1 MPVVEMPNGD
11 LVEFPDDMP
20 DEEIGSFI
28 QSRFPDAFAPQE
40 TTALGQVGET
50 LKAIPR
56 GFGRTLLTA
65 AEGAGELA
73 DAATNFVGLENLID
87 SGDDNALVS
96 AARQGQKAL
105 NESWLGVDDAYQD
118 EWFTKFGEGLG
129 SMATFFT
136 PTAAL
141 RLAGLTGRATK
152 TTAALASATGSGE
165 QAQRIE
171 QARAEGLDVTGG
183 QEDTAILTG
192 AIIGLSE
199 LAPVER
205 ILRGIDP
212 GKATDDVKTVIMKR
226 LSSAFAS
233 GGMEALQETSAS
245 LLQDLAEREIYNP
258 DVDFGQ
264 EALDSFTIGGAV
276 GFTADLV
283 VNAMAGRRGRDFSET
298 QKTDELQFRKEEEER
313 GNLRRK
319 ELEPAPTAEDIDV
332 PRIRSEMRESGDAN
346 LVALESQL
354 SDDQIREIGGVTTP
368 VVEEELDPATIP
380 PKSDNMANYAKDIA
394 VQMGRN
400 FPTQTSFNIEQISI
414 PVDETTSEPAFQV
427 VDSEGQ
433 SYGSPLKEYE
443 QAAVL
448 AGTLNREIVDQS
460 VRNVVNNSLDNTTEE
475 YDTNVPIARVVSKDG
490 RSVKQIPKPI
500 TGGTA
505 ELSQRE
511 SLEVIGNRIKNPR
524 ANEITA
530 DALNVAADTTMDQGF
545 EENLTAEQAMQ
556 RNMGRVFTE
565 EDMVN
570 SLTASQRV
578 NRKRLARGLPE
589 TNKFTVTEAKEV
601 LGKDFGKLGDIGAG
615 GIVETQKYSVGKDKK
630 GNPIVV
636 SSLGEV
642 ITSKSVQKIRK
653 KDGKLY
659 TQKRKLKTEN
669 DARILADRLNSRYDQ
684 AVDEVVFEDIKA
696 GNAEIKALLERKNIP
711 NELDSPAIKTMAKA
725 FVGKENVNDMDT
737 GEKKFFYQK
746 IRKLPVVPSPLAEG
760 LPDFDQASTLTQGV
774 EVDAEPL
781 ALPAPDRELPSPEL
795 VADMQERLNAELKR
809 KNLSDQGVTG
819 RIFQEFRDYG
829 LNKEDQPVFTSE
841 VLEETEGG
849 YLKDFNEIAVG
860 VRQALQFHE
869 ENTGTKVDMSDG
881 DAVFAVIKDVLN
893 HETVHAL
900 RRLDLFTAE
909 EYRVLEKAAENTK
922 RQGEDIT
929 YLQDAEVRYS
939 DLPKTQRMEEAVAE
953 LVRQNTDLGGR
964 PRTIINKIKDILEA
978 IARFISGSPPTVQRI
993 VAGIESGDIGARTV
1007 GDVRTLRATRE
1018 SLDLYEY
1025 QNIDDVAPA
1034 GSQTAPKIGDTLEE
1048 LERQLQPIEEVT
1060 VAEIDE
1066 QPIARSTKS
1075 NRKFIQAFVDKGN
1088 LILGE
1093 ASYFPDGR
1101 LEHKNH
1107 FKHQKAARG
1116 ISDEQVQKAMYY
1128 GNMFKAYP
1136 DGKNRPPG
1144 LIFRGED
1151 TTVVGEIRGS
1161 QLVLKTVYE
1170 TNNPPPKDNAEKE
1183 NFWKSD
1189 ANIAYS
1195 RAKKIPKKTQKA
1207 YKLFRIN
1214 PKQPGK
1220 LFPLYVD
1227 SNTPVPVGEWVE
1239 AIDGGYSFVAEN
1251 GKRYVP
1257 AKTGDGYKIDRKT
1270 ARELYKKGFATKPTN
1285 TTAKAVAYRPGWHS
1299 GDLPSSQHIGGI
1311 SEKSSKKKKDFRQN
1325 DQVWAEIEVADDVDY
1340 QEEANSRA
1348 GVIKSGPKKGMLKVK
1363 EAHLANKGDMPKGG
1377 HYRYKTN
1384 PDMEGEWMISGEI
1397 KVNRVLSDAEVAKIN
1412 KDAGR
1417 TPDLPRIAVGPGRNK
1432 AGPRLDGGSIAYS
1445 RRGITIPEASST
1457 APILPVGEVEAEL
1470 QSLLD
1475 RTNGNPTS
1483 EELSE
1488 IPGAPKK
1495 RMIKN
1500 KKGERVPDLVRDGEV
1515 KPTPLSRLRQMA
1527 RKGLREAVGDLNWY
1541 DQFGQGLVDIVGEAN
1556 IDEAS
1561 VIFGIT
1567 STQNP
1572 AENNLADTLHIMS
1585 VAREF
1590 DPVTNTSK
1598 FIEAVKVKP
1607 DGKKLFIGGDQIN
1620 RIVRMYNE
1628 GMAEGGLKTTTY
1640 MQLIQDR
1647 ARNVFNPFSVQD
1659 VHMSR
1664 VFGFRR
1670 KGYNDKG
1677 ELVDASVIPG
1687 DLQYRYAQ
1695 YLTSYLAKEFGVTPN
1710 QMQAALWFVGKK
1722 NLSDKVT
1729 KPGEGTWKSAARY
1742 SAPEIKRIEK
1752 QVEDGS
1758 FDKNT
1763 PLTPALEKGIRPK
1776 NASKVKSNPFTNHL
1790 QIADLR
1796 ELAAQRAP
1804 RVVASA
1810 NPGNGRGYGFPDSVS
1825 FEDLISFNEG
1835 AIDVITDE
1843 KGQIPFIRQLGID
1856 HVVESSLG
1864 SYEGVEPGIQV
1875 RLLDSNLKQANFIA
1889 QVLGDGLLQD
1899 AVLTSEPNINSDDR
1913 VGIAI
1918 TKADGSKFTQEEI
1931 MAMAAKANPENDPYG
1946 LNFTAYNDNQTI
1958 AFLDGRTFDRESL
1971 PEYTDEMAVEFKNKV
1986 VNAFDSDVNYV
1997 YTPYRET
2004 GEYYESKRYLSSP
2017 RERGLERGVTGS
2029 SDILSIANDT
2039 LYKPFWDYYTAE
2051 AERIGFTPQNLTP
2064 PAPTRSS
2071 INLFPRDLPVI
2082 VPQVVQ
2088 PRSIPPAEVEAAVEK
2103 NLEALENT
2111 TGGAVPTFSVKAS
2124 PEAQAV
2130 ARKPELGVKP
2140 TKEQDIV
2147 YSRRSPRDP
2156 EVKAVVDKVIQPE
2169 SRKKSLFENIFSK
2182 SDDYQTQFSKFRQD
2196 YVNRYEPLEKMDKM
2210 MRDTL
2215 GTLADSSAH
2224 FAMIMSDRSSNLT
2237 AASIKHGIPVRRDGM
2252 FKTEDFMYGE
2262 NKVDGLLGVFK
2273 NLMPS
2278 ENVFNENLLEVWQ
2291 SYAIAKRAKEI
2302 NESGKLSPVPKGEED
2317 AFLAE
2322 MEAIADKYIN
2332 PRTNKSY
2339 IREVYD
2345 MYQAYNNQVINLM
2358 RDSGLITDQEARSWE
2373 RSSTYYPFYRD
2384 FEADPNAETNQETGD
2399 GKLVN
2404 VDSILNVGMEN
2415 SPSFLPQD
2423 KIGSQKLRRLE
2434 GSRLKIDVPPLEAVV
2449 KNLDAAI
2456 NMSMKNIAYQRAMRD
2471 AVYLGFASKIEPG
2484 RKMKALKKGEISN
2497 DIYIRENGK
2506 DVRYKVHDQLLFS
2519 ALQPISDG
2527 SLVTRITE
2535 ITSMPARFLRE
2546 SVTRSPGF
2554 MLVNML
2560 RDTLSAFV
2568 TSGASF
2574 TPIID
2579 TAKNFRTDL
2588 TEFEKLGV
2596 VTGYDNISDPKD
2608 LAAYLSKEM
2617 RKKNIDTGASK
2628 TTKAWENSL
2637 GKAWDLLGAGTTKS
2651 DFATRKAVYDDV
2663 LARTG
2668 SQAEAAYQAIE
2679 VLNFGRRGGNAAY
2692 RMFAAATPFLNARIQ
2707 GLDVLWRTG
2716 LGTYSS
2722 RSDLGKAQIQRN
2734 ALLRA
2739 SYLTGLTA
2747 AYWML
2752 MSDDDQY
2759 KEASDYVRD
2768 NNWLIPNP
2776 FGNEP
2781 MKIPIPFEIGLLFK
2795 TFPERL
2801 LDASFKES
2809 TARDFAQTVG
2819 RGAITTLEMNPFGI
2833 QIAAPLVEVGFN
2845 KNFYT
2850 GRQIVPYYIDQ
2861 GVVAGLQDRVTTTEF
2876 AEWLGQSTG
2885 MSPLKIDHVING
2897 YAGSLGMVAIDM
2909 VDNILR
2915 SPAITG
2921 DFAASMPTYNLSENP
2936 AFRRFFARAEGTGLA
2951 EDFYEMNRY
2960 VGQIVQTLNKLEK
2973 EERIEEYQKF
2983 LVGREHL
2990 LDFREDFNAI
3000 SNELS
3005 ELRREK
3011 QDIIRADI
3019 HPDSKRDQV
3028 NEIDRIINERL
3039 QVVPLYKE
3047 LVRLPVFR
3055 ESTFKEGGP

>member
-1 MPVVEMPNGD
+1 MPELEDVYKSLRAAHDAGDVVAAQKLAD
-11 LVEFPDDMP
+11 YARQLQS
-20 DEEIGSFI
+20 EE
-28 QSRFPDAFAPQE
+28 QPQE

-118 EWFTKFGEGLG
+118 EWLTKFGEGLG

-298 QKTDELQFRKEEEER
+298 QKTDELQFRREEEER

-400 FPTQTSFNIEQISI
+400 FPTETSFNIEQISI

-427 VDSEGQ
+427 VDSEGKA
-433 SYGSPLKEYE
+433 YGSPRAEYE

-448 AGTLNREIVDQS
+448 AGTLNREIVDQTA
-460 VRNVVNNSLDNTTEE
+460 RNSTEE
-475 YDTNVPIARVVSKDG
+475 IIEATPEQYDEATT
-490 RSVKQIPKPI
+490 Q
-500 TGGTA
+500 
-505 ELSQRE
+505 

-565 EDMVN
+565 QDMVN

-615 GIVETQKYSVGKDKK
+615 GIIETQKYSVGKDKK

-696 GNAEIKALLERKNIP
+696 GNAEIKALLKRKNIP

-869 ENTGTKVDMSDG
+869 ESTGTKVDMNDG

-929 YLQDAEVRYS
+929 YLAEAQARYA
-939 DLPKTQRMEEAVAE
+939 DLKLTRTQIMEEAVAE
-953 LVRQNTDLGGR
+953 LVRQNTNLGGR

-993 VAGIESGDIGARTV
+993 VAGIESGDIGARAT
-1007 GDVRTLRATRE
+1007 GEVRSLRATRDR
-1018 SLDLYEY
+1018 LDLYEY
-1025 QNIDDVAPA
+1025 ENIDDVAPA

-1048 LERQLQPIEEVT
+1048 LERQLQPIKEVT
-1060 VAEIDE
+1060 VVEIDE
-1066 QPIARSTKS
+1066 QPISRSTKS
-1075 NRKFIQAFVDKGN
+1075 NRKFIQAFVDRGN

-1397 KVNRVLSDAEVAKIN
+1397 KINRVLSDAEVAKIN

-1417 TPDLPRIAVGPGRNK
+1417 TPDLPRIAAGPGRNK
-1432 AGPRLDGGSIAYS
+1432 AGPRLDGGSTAYS

-1457 APILPVGEVEAEL
+1457 APTLPVGEVEAEL

-1483 EELSE
+1483 RQLSN
-1488 IPGAPKK
+1488 ITGAPTPRTITNKAGKK
-1495 RMIKN
+1495 VID
-1500 KKGERVPDLVRDGEV
+1500 KKRDGEV
-1515 KPTPLSRLRQMA
+1515 KPTSLAELRAMA
-1527 RKGLREAVGDLNWY
+1527 RRGLQEGQNDLRWY
-1541 DQFGQGLVDIVGEAN
+1541 DQFGSGLKDIIGDAN
-1556 IDEAS
+1556 IEEAS

-1567 STQNP
+1567 SQQNS
-1572 AENNLADTLHIMS
+1572 AEQNLADTLHIMS
-1585 VAREF
+1585 VARRI
-1590 DPVTNTSK
+1590 DPVENTAA
-1598 FIEAVKVKP
+1598 FIKELKEGTRPNGQKVK
-1607 DGKKLFIGGDQIN
+1607 ITGDQIN
-1620 RIVRMYNE
+1620 RIVRMYTE
-1628 GMAEGGLKTTTY
+1628 GYANAGLKTSTY

-1647 ARNVFNPFSVQD
+1647 ARNRFNPFSVQD
-1659 VHMSR
+1659 VHMAR
-1664 VFGFRR
+1664 AFGFRR
-1670 KGYNDKG
+1670 KNYKDGN
-1677 ELVDASVIPG
+1677 LVDAAMIPG

-1695 YLTSYLAKEFGVTPN
+1695 YLTSYLAQEFGVTPN
-1710 QMQAALWFVGKK
+1710 QMQAALWFVAKDTLSPKKGKA
-1722 NLSDKVT
+1722 
-1729 KPGEGTWKSAARY
+1729 GAGTWVSSRRFAQ
-1742 SAPEIKRIEK
+1742 PEVKVIE
-1752 QVEDGS
+1752 QQIEDGV
-1758 FDKNT
+1758 FDT
-1763 PLTPALEKGIRPK
+1763 TSPLTPALEKGVRPR
-1776 NASKVKSNPFTNHL
+1776 NAPKVKQDPYTNYL
-1790 QIADLR
+1790 QIDELT

-1804 RVVASA
+1804 RVLASA
-1810 NPGNGRGYGFPDSVS
+1810 NPGNGRGYGFPESVS
-1825 FEDLISFNEG
+1825 LEEIVDFNKG
-1835 AIDVITDE
+1835 ALDVITDQD
-1843 KGQIPFIRQLGID
+1843 GQIPFIRQMGIP
-1856 HVVESSLG
+1856 HVVESSFG
-1864 SYEGVEPGIQV
+1864 TYEGIEPNIQI
-1875 RLLDSNLKQANFIA
+1875 RLLDGTLEQADFIGN
-1889 QVLGDGLLQD
+1889 VLGDALLQD
-1899 AVLTSEPNINSDDR
+1899 AVVTEKPIYDQGSQ
-1913 VGIAI
+1913 VGIAA
-1918 TKADGSKFTQEEI
+1918 TKADGSAFTEEEV
-1931 MAMAAKANPENDPYG
+1931 MAVANKANPEKDPYG
-1946 LNFTAYNDNQTI
+1946 LNFTLVDNGRAL
-1958 AFLDGRTFDRESL
+1958 AFTDGRTFDRKEFPDYT
-1971 PEYTDEMAVEFKNKV
+1971 PEMSEEFADKV
-1986 VNAFDSDVNYV
+1986 LNAFDNDVQYV
-1997 YTPYRET
+1997 YSQYTQQ
-2004 GEYYESKRYLSSP
+2004 GNYYESEGYSSAI
-2017 RERGLERGVTGS
+2017 RGEGDTESFPGS
-2029 SDILSIANDT
+2029 SDILSTVNDT

-2064 PAPTRSS
+2064 PSPPIAPESVR
-2071 INLFPRDLPVI
+2071 
-2082 VPQVVQ
+2082 PQVVQ

-2252 FKTEDFMYGE
+2252 FKTEDFIYDG

-2332 PRTNKSY
+2332 PETNKSY

-2358 RDSGLITDQEARSWE
+2358 RESGLITDQEARSWE

-2819 RGAITTLEMNPFGI
+2819 RGTIATLEMNPLGI

-2861 GVVAGLQDRVTTTEF
+2861 GVVAGLQDRVTTTKF

-2936 AFRRFFARAEGTGLA
+2936 AFRRFFARAEGTGLS

-2973 EERIEEYQKF
+2973 EGRIEEYQKF

-2990 LDFREDFNAI
+2990 LDFRKDFNAI

-3055 ESTFKEGGP
+3055 ESTFKEDGP

>member
-1 MPVVEMPNGD
+1 MPELEDVYKSLRAAHDAGDVVAAQKLAD
-11 LVEFPDDMP
+11 YARQLQS
-20 DEEIGSFI
+20 EE
-28 QSRFPDAFAPQE
+28 QSQE

-245 LLQDLAEREIYNP
+245 LLQDLTEREIYNP

-298 QKTDELQFRKEEEER
+298 QKTDELQFRREEEER

-400 FPTQTSFNIEQISI
+400 FPTETSFNIEQISI

-427 VDSEGQ
+427 VDSEGKA
-433 SYGSPLKEYE
+433 YGSPRAEYE

-448 AGTLNREIVDQS
+448 AGTLNREIVDQTA
-460 VRNVVNNSLDNTTEE
+460 RNSTEE
-475 YDTNVPIARVVSKDG
+475 IIEATPEQYDEATT
-490 RSVKQIPKPI
+490 Q
-500 TGGTA
+500 
-505 ELSQRE
+505 

-545 EENLTAEQAMQ
+545 EETLTAEQAMR

-615 GIVETQKYSVGKDKK
+615 GIIETQKYSVGKDKK

-869 ENTGTKVDMSDG
+869 ENTGTKVDMNDG

-929 YLQDAEVRYS
+929 YLEDAQDRYS
-939 DLPKTQRMEEAVAE
+939 DLSRTQIMEEAVAE
-953 LVRQNTDLGGR
+953 LVRQNTNLGGR

-993 VAGIESGDIGARTV
+993 VAGIESGDIGARAT
-1007 GDVRTLRATRE
+1007 GEVRSLRATRDR
-1018 SLDLYEY
+1018 LDLYEY
-1025 QNIDDVAPA
+1025 ENIDDVAPA

-1048 LERQLQPIEEVT
+1048 LERQLQPIKEVT

-1066 QPIARSTKS
+1066 QPISRSTKS
-1075 NRKFIQAFVDKGN
+1075 NRKFIQALVDKGN

-1101 LEHKNH
+1101 LQHKNH
-1107 FKHQKAARG
+1107 FAHRKAERG
-1116 ISDEQVQKAMYY
+1116 ISDEQIEKAMYF

-1144 LIFRGED
+1144 VIFRGED
-1151 TTVVGEIRGS
+1151 ITVVGEIRGS
-1161 QLVLKTVYE
+1161 ELVLKTVYK
-1170 TNNPPPKDNAEKE
+1170 TKNPPVRESTQQKASKDYWEGDSK
-1183 NFWKSD
+1183 
-1189 ANIAYS
+1189 IAYS
-1195 RAKKIPKKTQKA
+1195 RRRKPPEKTQTA
-1207 YKLFRIN
+1207 YKLFRTL
-1214 PKQPGK
+1214 PSEPGK
-1220 LFPLYVD
+1220 LFPLFVD
-1227 SNTPVPVGEWVE
+1227 ANQPVPMGEWVQAKSGPRDE
-1239 AIDGGYSFVAEN
+1239 KGKVKSKLGG
-1251 GKRYVP
+1251 
-1257 AKTGDGYKIDRKT
+1257 
-1270 ARELYKKGFATKPTN
+1270 L
-1285 TTAKAVAYRPGWHS
+1285 AYRPGWHS
-1299 GDLPSSQHIGGI
+1299 GDLPVAKHIGQRDP
-1311 SEKSSKKKKDFRQN
+1311 SSNSTKPAFRKP
-1325 DQVWAEIEVADDVDY
+1325 DQVWAEVEVAADVDW
-1340 QEEANSRA
+1340 QDR
-1348 GVIKSGPKKGMLKVK
+1348 
-1363 EAHLANKGDMPKGG
+1363 ANKAAVKNKDGSIRVQTAHITDRIPKGG
-1377 HYRYKTN
+1377 FYRYKTN
-1384 PDMEGEWMISGEI
+1384 PNMEGNWIISGDL
-1397 KVNRVLSDAEVAKIN
+1397 KVNRVLSNEEVDQIN
-1412 KDAGR
+1412 RQAGVS
-1417 TPDLPRIAVGPGRNK
+1417 DLPRVEERQ
-1432 AGPRLDGGSIAYS
+1432 DSSIAYS

-1475 RTNGNPTS
+1475 RTDGNPTS
-1483 EELSE
+1483 RQLSN
-1488 IPGAPKK
+1488 ITGAPTPRTITNKAGKK
-1495 RMIKN
+1495 VID
-1500 KKGERVPDLVRDGEV
+1500 KKRDGEV
-1515 KPTPLSRLRQMA
+1515 KPTSLAELRAMA
-1527 RKGLREAVGDLNWY
+1527 RRGLQEGQNDLRWY
-1541 DQFGQGLVDIVGEAN
+1541 DQFGSGLKDIIGDAN
-1556 IDEAS
+1556 IEEAS

-1567 STQNP
+1567 SQQNS
-1572 AENNLADTLHIMS
+1572 AEQNLADTLHIMS
-1585 VAREF
+1585 VARRI
-1590 DPVTNTSK
+1590 DPVENTAA
-1598 FIEAVKVKP
+1598 FIKELKEGTRPNGQKVK
-1607 DGKKLFIGGDQIN
+1607 ITGDQIN
-1620 RIVRMYNE
+1620 RIVRMYTE
-1628 GMAEGGLKTTTY
+1628 GYANAGLKTSTY

-1647 ARNVFNPFSVQD
+1647 ARNRFNPFSVQD
-1659 VHMSR
+1659 VHMAR
-1664 VFGFRR
+1664 AFGFRR
-1670 KGYNDKG
+1670 KNYKDGN
-1677 ELVDASVIPG
+1677 LVDAAMIPG

-1695 YLTSYLAKEFGVTPN
+1695 YLTSYLAQEFGVTPN
-1710 QMQAALWFVGKK
+1710 QMQAALWFVAKDTLSPKKGKA
-1722 NLSDKVT
+1722 
-1729 KPGEGTWKSAARY
+1729 GAGTWVSSRKFAQ
-1742 SAPEIKRIEK
+1742 PEVKVIE
-1752 QVEDGS
+1752 QQIEDGV
-1758 FDKNT
+1758 FDT
-1763 PLTPALEKGIRPK
+1763 TSPLTPALEKGVRPR
-1776 NASKVKSNPFTNHL
+1776 NAPKVKQDPYTNYL
-1790 QIADLR
+1790 QIDELT

-1804 RVVASA
+1804 RVLASA
-1810 NPGNGRGYGFPDSVS
+1810 NPGNGRGYGFPESVS
-1825 FEDLISFNEG
+1825 LEEIVDFNKG
-1835 AIDVITDE
+1835 ALDVITDQD
-1843 KGQIPFIRQLGID
+1843 GQIPFIRQMGIP
-1856 HVVESSLG
+1856 HVVESSFG
-1864 SYEGVEPGIQV
+1864 TYEGIEPNIQI
-1875 RLLDSNLKQANFIA
+1875 RLLDGTLEQADFIGN
-1889 QVLGDGLLQD
+1889 VLGDALLQD
-1899 AVLTSEPNINSDDR
+1899 AVVTEKPIYDQGSQ
-1913 VGIAI
+1913 VGIAA
-1918 TKADGSKFTQEEI
+1918 TKADGSAFTEEEV
-1931 MAMAAKANPENDPYG
+1931 MAVANKANPEKDPYG
-1946 LNFTAYNDNQTI
+1946 LNFTLVDNGRAL
-1958 AFLDGRTFDRESL
+1958 AFTDGRTFDRKEFPDYT
-1971 PEYTDEMAVEFKNKV
+1971 PEMSEEFADKV
-1986 VNAFDSDVNYV
+1986 LNAFDNDVQYV
-1997 YTPYRET
+1997 YSQYTQQ
-2004 GEYYESKRYLSSP
+2004 GNYYESEGYSSAI
-2017 RERGLERGVTGS
+2017 RGEGDTESFPGS
-2029 SDILSIANDT
+2029 SDILSTVNDT

-2064 PAPTRSS
+2064 PSPPIAPESVR
-2071 INLFPRDLPVI
+2071 
-2082 VPQVVQ
+2082 PQVVQ

-2252 FKTEDFMYGE
+2252 FKTEDFMYDG
-2262 NKVDGLLGVFK
+2262 NKVDGLLGVFEK
-2273 NLMPS
+2273 LMPS

-2819 RGAITTLEMNPFGI
+2819 RGTIATLEMNPFGI

-2936 AFRRFFARAEGTGLA
+2936 AFRRFFARAEGTGLS

-2973 EERIEEYQKF
+2973 EGRIEEYQKF

-2990 LDFREDFNAI
+2990 LDFRKDFNAI

>member
-1 MPVVEMPNGD
+1 MPTVRVPDGR
-11 LVEFPDDMP
+11 LVNFPDDMP
-20 DEEIGSFI
+20 NDEIKGIIKEK
-28 QSRFPDAFAPQE
+28 FPEAFE
-40 TTALGQVGET
+40 TTVMGQVGET

-73 DAATNFVGLENLID
+73 DAVTNKIGLEGLVD
-87 SGDDNALVS
+87 SGDDNALVA

-105 NESWLGVDDAYQD
+105 NESFLGVDDLYQD
-118 EWFTKFGEGLG
+118 QWMTKFGEGLG
-129 SMATFFT
+129 SMATFVT
-136 PTAAL
+136 PTAAF
-141 RLAGLTGRATK
+141 RLAGLAGRANK
-152 TTAALASATGSGE
+152 TTAALAAATGSGE
-165 QAQRIE
+165 QAQRIQ
-171 QARAEGLDVTGG
+171 QARDEGIEVDVD
-183 QEDTAILTG
+183 QEDNATLVG
-192 AIIGLSE
+192 SVIGLTE
-199 LAPVER
+199 LLPVQR
-205 ILRGIDP
+205 LLRHLDP
-212 GKATDDVKTVIMKR
+212 DLVPPEAKVTIMQK
-226 LSSAFAS
+226 LSSALAS
-233 GGMEALQETSAS
+233 GGVEALQETSAS
-245 LLQDLAEREIYNP
+245 LMQDYTEKGIYNP
-258 DVDFGQ
+258 EMDFGADAI
-264 EALDSFTIGGAV
+264 ESFTVGGAV

-283 VNAMAGRRGRDFSET
+283 LNAMAGRRNRANRET
-298 QKTDELQFRKEEEER
+298 QESDELQKRGEEEER
-313 GNLRRK
+313 AKVRRSQF
-319 ELEPAPTAEDIDV
+319 ERGAVAED
-332 PRIRSEMRESGDAN
+332 
-346 LVALESQL
+346 
-354 SDDQIREIGGVTTP
+354 
-368 VVEEELDPATIP
+368 VVEEEIDPATIV
-380 PKSDNMANYAKDIA
+380 PKSDNMANHAKDIA

-400 FPTQTSFNIEQISI
+400 FPTETSFNIEQISI

-433 SYGSPLKEYE
+433 SYGSPLREYE

-448 AGTLNREIVDQS
+448 AGTLNREIVDQTA
-460 VRNVVNNSLDNTTEE
+460 RNSTEEIVEGTPEQYDEATTE
-475 YDTNVPIARVVSKDG
+475 T
-490 RSVKQIPKPI
+490 
-500 TGGTA
+500 
-505 ELSQRE
+505 
-511 SLEVIGNRIKNPR
+511 LEVIGNRIKNPR
-524 ANEITA
+524 SNEITA
-530 DALNVAADTTMDQGF
+530 DALNVAADTTIDQGF
-545 EENLTAEQAMQ
+545 DEGLSAEQAMQ

-565 EDMVN
+565 QDMVN
-570 SLTASQRV
+570 SLTAAQRV
-578 NRKRLARGLPE
+578 NRKRLAQGMPE
-589 TNKFTVTEAKEV
+589 TNTFTVTEAREV
-601 LGKDFGKLGDIGAG
+601 LGKDFGRLGDIGAG
-615 GIVETQKYSVGKDKK
+615 GIIETQKYSVAKDKK
-630 GNPIVV
+630 GNPVVV

-642 ITSKSVQKIRK
+642 INSKSVQKLRQ
-653 KDGKLY
+653 KDGKPY
-659 TQKRKLKTEN
+659 TQKRKLKTES
-669 DARILADRLNSRYDQ
+669 DARILADRLNSRYDK

-696 GNAEIKALLERKNIP
+696 GNEEIKALLERKNIP

-809 KNLSDQGVTG
+809 KNLSDKGVTG

-841 VLEETEGG
+841 VMEETEGG

-869 ENTGTKVDMSDG
+869 ESTGTKVDMNDG

-900 RRLDLFTAE
+900 RRLDLFTEAE
-909 EYRVLEKAAENTK
+909 YKVLEKAAENTK

-929 YLQDAEVRYS
+929 YLAEAQARYA
-939 DLPKTQRMEEAVAE
+939 DLKLTRTQIMEEAVAE
-953 LVRQNTDLGGR
+953 LVRQNTNLGGR

-978 IARFISGSPPTVQRI
+978 IARFISGSPPTVQEI
-993 VAGIESGDIGARTV
+993 VAGIESGDIGARAA
-1007 GDVRTLRATRE
+1007 GEVRTLRATRDR
-1018 SLDLYEY
+1018 LNLYEY
-1025 QNIDDVAPA
+1025 ESIDDVAPA
-1034 GSQTAPKIGDTLEE
+1034 GSGRGTKIGNTSAE

-1075 NRKFIQAFVDKGN
+1075 NRKFIQAFVDRGN

-1116 ISDEQVQKAMYY
+1116 ISDEQIQKAMYY

-1397 KVNRVLSDAEVAKIN
+1397 KINRVLSDAEVAKIN

-1417 TPDLPRIAVGPGRNK
+1417 TPDLPRIAAGPGRNK
-1432 AGPRLDGGSIAYS
+1432 AGPRLDGDSIAYS

-1457 APILPVGEVEAEL
+1457 APTLPVGEVEAEL

-1475 RTNGNPTS
+1475 RTDGNPTS
-1483 EELSE
+1483 RQLSN
-1488 IPGAPKK
+1488 ITGAPTPRTITNKAGKK
-1495 RMIKN
+1495 VID
-1500 KKGERVPDLVRDGEV
+1500 KKRDGEV
-1515 KPTPLSRLRQMA
+1515 KPTSLAELRAMA
-1527 RKGLREAVGDLNWY
+1527 RRGLQEGQNDLRWY
-1541 DQFGQGLVDIVGEAN
+1541 DQFGSGLKDIIGDAN
-1556 IDEAS
+1556 IEEAS

-1567 STQNP
+1567 SQQNT
-1572 AENNLADTLHIMS
+1572 AEQNLADTLHIMS
-1585 VAREF
+1585 VARRI
-1590 DPVTNTSK
+1590 DPVENTAA
-1598 FIEAVKVKP
+1598 FIKELKEGTRPNGQKVK
-1607 DGKKLFIGGDQIN
+1607 ITGDQIN

-1628 GMAEGGLKTTTY
+1628 GYANAGLKTSTY

-1647 ARNVFNPFSVQD
+1647 ARNRFNPFSVQD
-1659 VHMSR
+1659 VHMAR
-1664 VFGFRR
+1664 AFGFRR
-1670 KGYNDKG
+1670 KNYKDGN
-1677 ELVDASVIPG
+1677 LVDAAIIPG

-1695 YLTSYLAKEFGVTPN
+1695 YLTSYLAQEFGVTPN
-1710 QMQAALWFVGKK
+1710 QMQAALWFVAKDTLSPKKGKAK
-1722 NLSDKVT
+1722 A
-1729 KPGEGTWKSAARY
+1729 GAGTWVSSRRFAQ
-1742 SAPEIKRIEK
+1742 PEVKVIE
-1752 QVEDGS
+1752 QQIEDGV
-1758 FDKNT
+1758 FDT
-1763 PLTPALEKGIRPK
+1763 TSPLTPALEKGVRPR
-1776 NASKVKSNPFTNHL
+1776 NAPKVKQDPYTNYL
-1790 QIADLR
+1790 QIDELT

-1804 RVVASA
+1804 RVLASA
-1810 NPGNGRGYGFPDSVS
+1810 NPGNGRGYGFPESVS
-1825 FEDLISFNEG
+1825 LEEIVDFNKG
-1835 AIDVITDE
+1835 ALDVITDQD
-1843 KGQIPFIRQLGID
+1843 GQIPFIRQMGIP
-1856 HVVESSLG
+1856 HVVESSFG
-1864 SYEGVEPGIQV
+1864 TYEGIEPNIQI
-1875 RLLDSNLKQANFIA
+1875 RLLDGTLEQADFIGN
-1889 QVLGDGLLQD
+1889 VLGDALLQD
-1899 AVLTSEPNINSDDR
+1899 AVVTEKPIYDQGSQ
-1913 VGIAI
+1913 VGIAA
-1918 TKADGSKFTQEEI
+1918 TKADGSAFTEEEV
-1931 MAMAAKANPENDPYG
+1931 MAVANKANPEKDPYG
-1946 LNFTAYNDNQTI
+1946 LNFTLVDNGRAL
-1958 AFLDGRTFDRESL
+1958 AFTDGRTFDRKEFPDYT
-1971 PEYTDEMAVEFKNKV
+1971 PEMSEEFADKV
-1986 VNAFDSDVNYV
+1986 LNAFDNDVQYV
-1997 YTPYRET
+1997 YSQYTQQ
-2004 GEYYESKRYLSSP
+2004 GNYYESEGYSSAI
-2017 RERGLERGVTGS
+2017 RGEGDTESFPGS
-2029 SDILSIANDT
+2029 SDILSTVNDT

-2064 PAPTRSS
+2064 PSPPIAPESVR
-2071 INLFPRDLPVI
+2071 
-2082 VPQVVQ
+2082 PQVVQ

-2130 ARKPELGVKP
+2130 ARNPELGAKP
-2140 TKEQDIV
+2140 TKDNNTV
-2147 YSRRSPRDP
+2147 YSRRRPTDP
-2156 EVKAVVDKVIQPE
+2156 EVRAAVDKVIQPAYE
-2169 SRKKSLFENIFSK
+2169 GKGILQNLLSFMSPSTTGEYKSV
-2182 SDDYQTQFSKFRQD
+2182 FSKFRQG
-2196 YVNRYEPLEKMDKM
+2196 YINRYEPLEKMSQM
-2210 MRDTL
+2210 MKDTL
-2215 GTLADSSAH
+2215 GALADTSAY
-2224 FAMIMSDRSSNLT
+2224 FGMVMADRSSSQT
-2237 AASIKHGIPVRRDGM
+2237 ASAIKHGV
-2252 FKTEDFMYGE
+2252 TEYDADAGIFRTKDFIYNGK
-2262 NKVDGLLGVFK
+2262 KVDGLLGVFEK
-2273 NLMPS
+2273 LMPS
-2278 ENVFNENLLEVWQ
+2278 ENVYGENLMEVFQ
-2291 SYAIAKRAKEI
+2291 GLAIARRAKEI
-2302 NESGKLSPVPKGEED
+2302 NDSGKLSPVPKGEED

-2322 MEAIADKYIN
+2322 MEAMADKYIN
-2332 PRTNKSY
+2332 PETGESY
-2339 IREVYD
+2339 VREAYD
-2345 MYQAYNNQVINLM
+2345 MYQAYNNEVIKLM
-2358 RDSGLITDQEARSWE
+2358 KDSGLITDQEARSWE
-2373 RSSTYYPFYRD
+2373 RSSVYYPFYKD
-2384 FEADPNAETNQETGD
+2384 FDADPNSETNQETSD

-2404 VDSILNVGMEN
+2404 VDSILNIGMEN
-2415 SPSFLPQD
+2415 SPSFLPQE

-2434 GSRLKIDVPPLEAVV
+2434 GSRLKIDVPPLEAMV

-2506 DVRYKVHDQLLFS
+2506 DVHYKVHDQLLFA
-2519 ALQPISDG
+2519 ALTPVADG
-2527 SLVTRITE
+2527 SLVTNITMV
-2535 ITSMPARFLRE
+2535 TSIPARFLRE

-2554 MLVNML
+2554 MGVNML

-2574 TPIID
+2574 TPIVD
-2579 TAKNFRTDL
+2579 TAKNFMTDL

-2596 VTGYDNISDPKD
+2596 VTGYDNINDPKD
-2608 LAAYLSKEM
+2608 LAAFLSKQM
-2617 RKKNIDTGASK
+2617 RKKGIDTGASK
-2628 TTKAWENSL
+2628 GRRAWENSF

-2668 SQAEAAYQAIE
+2668 NQAEAMHQAIE

-2692 RMFAAATPFLNARIQ
+2692 RMIAAATPFLNARIQ
-2707 GLDVLWRTG
+2707 GLDVLWRSG

-2739 SYLTGLTA
+2739 SYLTALTA

-2752 MSDDDQY
+2752 VSDDDQY
-2759 KEASDYVRD
+2759 KEASDYIRD

-2776 FGNEP
+2776 FGPNP
-2781 MKIPIPFEIGLLFK
+2781 IKIPIPFEIGLLFK
-2795 TFPERL
+2795 TFPEKL
-2801 LDASFKES
+2801 LDATFKDS
-2809 TARDFAQTVG
+2809 TARDFTQTVG
-2819 RGAITTLEMNPFGI
+2819 RGIGATLEANPLGMF
-2833 QIAAPLVEVGFN
+2833 QITAPIVEVAVN

-2850 GRQIVPYYIDQ
+2850 GRQVVPYYIDQ
-2861 GVVAGLQDRVTTTEF
+2861 GVVAGLQDNVTTTQF
-2876 AEWLGQSTG
+2876 AQWLGQSTG
-2885 MSPLKIDHVING
+2885 MSPLKIDHVLNG
-2897 YAGSLGMVAIDM
+2897 YAGSLGTAFLDATDWV
-2909 VDNILR
+2909 LR
-2915 SPAITG
+2915 TPTITG
-2921 DFAASMPTYNLSENP
+2921 DFSEAMPTMSLAEHPMS
-2936 AFRRFFARAEGTGLA
+2936 RRFFAREEGTGLA

-2960 VGQIVQTLNKLEK
+2960 VQQAVQTLGKLEK
-2973 EERIEEYQKF
+2973 EGRIEEYQKF
-2983 LVGREHL
+2983 MYGREHL
-2990 LDFREDFNAI
+2990 FELQKDFNKI
-3000 SNELS
+3000 KNELS
-3005 ELRREK
+3005 EFREYRQAILRS
-3011 QDIIRADI
+3011 DI
-3019 HPDSKRDQV
+3019 HPDIKQQQIRDLDAAQ
-3028 NEIDRIINERL
+3028 NEFLSI
-3039 QVVPLYKE
+3039 VPELKE
-3047 LVRLPVFR
+3047 LVRLPLFGQLPFIG

>member
-1 MPVVEMPNGD
+1 MPELEDVYKSLRAAHDAGDVVAAQKLAD
-11 LVEFPDDMP
+11 YARQLQS
-20 DEEIGSFI
+20 EE
-28 QSRFPDAFAPQE
+28 QPQE

-50 LKAIPR
+50 FKAIPR

-118 EWFTKFGEGLG
+118 EWLTKFGEGLG

-400 FPTQTSFNIEQISI
+400 FPTETSFNIEQISI

-427 VDSEGQ
+427 VDSEGKA
-433 SYGSPLKEYE
+433 YGSPRAEYE

-448 AGTLNREIVDQS
+448 AGTLNREIVDQTA
-460 VRNVVNNSLDNTTEE
+460 RNSTEE
-475 YDTNVPIARVVSKDG
+475 IIEATPEQYDEDTT
-490 RSVKQIPKPI
+490 Q
-500 TGGTA
+500 
-505 ELSQRE
+505 

-565 EDMVN
+565 QDMVN

-615 GIVETQKYSVGKDKK
+615 GIIETQKYSVGKDKK

-869 ENTGTKVDMSDG
+869 ESTGTKVDMNDG

-929 YLQDAEVRYS
+929 YLEDAQDRYS
-939 DLPKTQRMEEAVAE
+939 DLSRTQIMEEAVAE
-953 LVRQNTDLGGR
+953 LVRQNTNLGGR

-993 VAGIESGDIGARTV
+993 VAGIESGDIGARAT
-1007 GDVRTLRATRE
+1007 GEVRSLRATRDR
-1018 SLDLYEY
+1018 LDLYEY
-1025 QNIDDVAPA
+1025 ENIDDVAPA

-1048 LERQLQPIEEVT
+1048 LERQLQPIKEVT

-1075 NRKFIQAFVDKGN
+1075 NRKFIQALVDKGN

-1101 LEHKNH
+1101 LEHENH
-1107 FKHQKAARG
+1107 FAHRKAERG
-1116 ISDEQVQKAMYY
+1116 ISDEQIEKTVYY

-1144 LIFRGED
+1144 VIFRGED
-1151 TTVVGEIRGS
+1151 ITVVGEARGN

-1170 TNNPPPKDNAEKE
+1170 TNNPPVRESTQQKASKDYWEGDSK
-1183 NFWKSD
+1183 
-1189 ANIAYS
+1189 IAYS
-1195 RAKKIPKKTQKA
+1195 RRRKPPEKTQTA
-1207 YKLFRIN
+1207 YKLFRTL
-1214 PKQPGK
+1214 PSEPGK
-1220 LFPLYVD
+1220 LFPLFVD
-1227 SNTPVPVGEWVE
+1227 ANQPVPMGEWVQAKSGPRDE
-1239 AIDGGYSFVAEN
+1239 KGKVKSKLGG
-1251 GKRYVP
+1251 
-1257 AKTGDGYKIDRKT
+1257 
-1270 ARELYKKGFATKPTN
+1270 L
-1285 TTAKAVAYRPGWHS
+1285 AYRPGWHS
-1299 GDLPSSQHIGGI
+1299 GDLPVAKHIGQRDPA
-1311 SEKSSKKKKDFRQN
+1311 SNSTKPAFRKP
-1325 DQVWAEIEVADDVDY
+1325 DQVWAEVEVAADVDW
-1340 QEEANSRA
+1340 QDR
-1348 GVIKSGPKKGMLKVK
+1348 
-1363 EAHLANKGDMPKGG
+1363 ANKAAVKNKDGSIRVKTAHITDRIPKGG
-1377 HYRYKTN
+1377 FYRYKTN
-1384 PDMEGEWMISGEI
+1384 PNMEGNWIISGDL
-1397 KVNRVLSDAEVAKIN
+1397 KVNRVLSNEEVDQIN
-1412 KDAGR
+1412 RQAGVS
-1417 TPDLPRIAVGPGRNK
+1417 DLPRVEDRQ
-1432 AGPRLDGGSIAYS
+1432 DSSIAYS

-1457 APILPVGEVEAEL
+1457 APTLPVGEVEAEL

-1475 RTNGNPTS
+1475 RTDGNPTS
-1483 EELSE
+1483 RQLSN
-1488 IPGAPKK
+1488 ITGAPTPRTITNKAGKK
-1495 RMIKN
+1495 VID
-1500 KKGERVPDLVRDGEV
+1500 KKRDGEV
-1515 KPTPLSRLRQMA
+1515 KPTSLAELRAMA
-1527 RKGLREAVGDLNWY
+1527 RRGLQEGQNDLRWY
-1541 DQFGQGLVDIVGEAN
+1541 DQFGSGLKDIIGDAN
-1556 IDEAS
+1556 IEEAS

-1567 STQNP
+1567 SQQNS
-1572 AENNLADTLHIMS
+1572 AEQNLADTLHIMS
-1585 VAREF
+1585 VARRI
-1590 DPVTNTSK
+1590 DPVENTAA
-1598 FIEAVKVKP
+1598 FIKELKEGTRPNGQKVK
-1607 DGKKLFIGGDQIN
+1607 ITGDQIN
-1620 RIVRMYNE
+1620 RIVRMYTE
-1628 GMAEGGLKTTTY
+1628 GYANAGLKTSTY

-1647 ARNVFNPFSVQD
+1647 ARNRFNPFSVQD
-1659 VHMSR
+1659 VHMAR
-1664 VFGFRR
+1664 AFGFRR
-1670 KGYNDKG
+1670 KNYKDGN
-1677 ELVDASVIPG
+1677 LVDAAIIPG

-1695 YLTSYLAKEFGVTPN
+1695 YLTSYLAQEFGVTPN
-1710 QMQAALWFVGKK
+1710 QMQAALWFVAKDTLSPKKGKAK
-1722 NLSDKVT
+1722 A
-1729 KPGEGTWKSAARY
+1729 GAGTWVSSRRFAQ
-1742 SAPEIKRIEK
+1742 PEVKVIE
-1752 QVEDGS
+1752 QQIEDGV
-1758 FDKNT
+1758 FDT
-1763 PLTPALEKGIRPK
+1763 TSPLTPALEKGVRPR
-1776 NASKVKSNPFTNHL
+1776 NAPKVKQDPYTNYL
-1790 QIADLR
+1790 QIDELT

-1804 RVVASA
+1804 RVLASA
-1810 NPGNGRGYGFPDSVS
+1810 NPGNGRGYGFPESVS
-1825 FEDLISFNEG
+1825 LEEIVDFNKG
-1835 AIDVITDE
+1835 ALDVITDQD
-1843 KGQIPFIRQLGID
+1843 GQIPFIRQMGIP
-1856 HVVESSLG
+1856 HVVESSFG
-1864 SYEGVEPGIQV
+1864 TYEGIEPNIQI
-1875 RLLDSNLKQANFIA
+1875 RLLDGTLEQADFIGN
-1889 QVLGDGLLQD
+1889 VLGDALLQD
-1899 AVLTSEPNINSDDR
+1899 AVVTEKPIYDQGSQ
-1913 VGIAI
+1913 VGIAA
-1918 TKADGSKFTQEEI
+1918 TKADGSAFTEEEV
-1931 MAMAAKANPENDPYG
+1931 MAVANKANPEKDPYG
-1946 LNFTAYNDNQTI
+1946 LNFTLVDNGRAL
-1958 AFLDGRTFDRESL
+1958 AFTDGRTFDRKEFPDYT
-1971 PEYTDEMAVEFKNKV
+1971 PEMSEEFADKV
-1986 VNAFDSDVNYV
+1986 LNAFDNDVQYV
-1997 YTPYRET
+1997 YSQYTQQ
-2004 GEYYESKRYLSSP
+2004 GNYYESEGYSSAI
-2017 RERGLERGVTGS
+2017 RGEGDTESFPGS
-2029 SDILSIANDT
+2029 SDILSTVNDT

-2064 PAPTRSS
+2064 PSPPIAPESVR
-2071 INLFPRDLPVI
+2071 
-2082 VPQVVQ
+2082 PQAVQ

-2252 FKTEDFMYGE
+2252 FKTEDFIYDG

-2302 NESGKLSPVPKGEED
+2302 NDSGKLSPVPKGEED

-2332 PRTNKSY
+2332 PNTNKSY

-2819 RGAITTLEMNPFGI
+2819 RGAIATLEMNPFGI

-2960 VGQIVQTLNKLEK
+2960 VGQIVQTLNKLE
-2973 EERIEEYQKF
+2973 EEGRIEEYQKF

-2990 LDFREDFNAI
+2990 LDFRKDFNAI

-3005 ELRREK
+3005 ELRKEK

>member
-1 MPVVEMPNGD
+1 MPELEDVYKSLRAAHDAGDVVAAQKLAD
-11 LVEFPDDMP
+11 YARQLQS
-20 DEEIGSFI
+20 EE
-28 QSRFPDAFAPQE
+28 QSQE

-245 LLQDLAEREIYNP
+245 LLQDLTEREIYNP

-298 QKTDELQFRKEEEER
+298 QKTDELQFRREEEER

-400 FPTQTSFNIEQISI
+400 FPTETSFNIEQISI

-427 VDSEGQ
+427 VDSEGKA
-433 SYGSPLKEYE
+433 YGSPRAEYE

-448 AGTLNREIVDQS
+448 AGTLNREIVDQTA
-460 VRNVVNNSLDNTTEE
+460 RNSTEE
-475 YDTNVPIARVVSKDG
+475 IIEATPEQYDEATT
-490 RSVKQIPKPI
+490 Q
-500 TGGTA
+500 
-505 ELSQRE
+505 

-545 EENLTAEQAMQ
+545 EENLTAEQAMR

-615 GIVETQKYSVGKDKK
+615 GIIETQKYSVGKDKK

-869 ENTGTKVDMSDG
+869 ENTGTKVDMNDG

-929 YLQDAEVRYS
+929 YLEDAQDRYS
-939 DLPKTQRMEEAVAE
+939 DLSRTQIMEEAVAE
-953 LVRQNTDLGGR
+953 LVRQNTNLGGR

-993 VAGIESGDIGARTV
+993 VAGIESGDIGARAT
-1007 GDVRTLRATRE
+1007 GEVRSLRATRDR
-1018 SLDLYEY
+1018 LDLYEY
-1025 QNIDDVAPA
+1025 ENIDDVAPA

-1048 LERQLQPIEEVT
+1048 LERQLQPIKEVT

-1066 QPIARSTKS
+1066 QPISRSTKS
-1075 NRKFIQAFVDKGN
+1075 NRKFIQALVDKGN

-1101 LEHKNH
+1101 LQHKNH
-1107 FKHQKAARG
+1107 FAHRKAERG
-1116 ISDEQVQKAMYY
+1116 ISDEQIEKAMYF

-1144 LIFRGED
+1144 VIFRGED
-1151 TTVVGEIRGS
+1151 ITVVGEIRGS
-1161 QLVLKTVYE
+1161 ELVLKTVYK
-1170 TNNPPPKDNAEKE
+1170 TKNPPVRESTQQKASKDYWEGDSK
-1183 NFWKSD
+1183 
-1189 ANIAYS
+1189 IAYS
-1195 RAKKIPKKTQKA
+1195 RRRKPPEKTQTA
-1207 YKLFRIN
+1207 YKLFRTL
-1214 PKQPGK
+1214 PSEPGK
-1220 LFPLYVD
+1220 LFPLFVD
-1227 SNTPVPVGEWVE
+1227 ANQPVPMGEWVQAKSGPRDE
-1239 AIDGGYSFVAEN
+1239 KGKVKSKLGG
-1251 GKRYVP
+1251 
-1257 AKTGDGYKIDRKT
+1257 
-1270 ARELYKKGFATKPTN
+1270 L
-1285 TTAKAVAYRPGWHS
+1285 AYRPGWHS
-1299 GDLPSSQHIGGI
+1299 GDLPVAKHIGQRDP
-1311 SEKSSKKKKDFRQN
+1311 SSNSTKPAFRKP
-1325 DQVWAEIEVADDVDY
+1325 DQVWAEVEVAADVDW
-1340 QEEANSRA
+1340 QDR
-1348 GVIKSGPKKGMLKVK
+1348 
-1363 EAHLANKGDMPKGG
+1363 ANKAAVKNKDGSIRVQTAHITDRIPKGG
-1377 HYRYKTN
+1377 FYRYKTN
-1384 PDMEGEWMISGEI
+1384 PNMEGNWIISGDL
-1397 KVNRVLSDAEVAKIN
+1397 KVNRVLSNEEVDQIN
-1412 KDAGR
+1412 RQAGVS
-1417 TPDLPRIAVGPGRNK
+1417 DLPRVEERQ
-1432 AGPRLDGGSIAYS
+1432 DSSIAYS

-1475 RTNGNPTS
+1475 RTDGNPTS
-1483 EELSE
+1483 RQLSN
-1488 IPGAPKK
+1488 ITGAPTPRTITNKAGKK
-1495 RMIKN
+1495 VID
-1500 KKGERVPDLVRDGEV
+1500 KKRDGEV
-1515 KPTPLSRLRQMA
+1515 KPTSLAELRAMA
-1527 RKGLREAVGDLNWY
+1527 RRGLQEGQNDLRWY
-1541 DQFGQGLVDIVGEAN
+1541 DQFGSGLKDIIGDAN
-1556 IDEAS
+1556 IEEAS

-1567 STQNP
+1567 SQQNS
-1572 AENNLADTLHIMS
+1572 AEQNLADTLHIMS
-1585 VAREF
+1585 VARRI
-1590 DPVTNTSK
+1590 DPVENTAA
-1598 FIEAVKVKP
+1598 FIKELKEGTRPNGQKVK
-1607 DGKKLFIGGDQIN
+1607 ITGDQIN
-1620 RIVRMYNE
+1620 RIVRMYTE
-1628 GMAEGGLKTTTY
+1628 GYANAGLKTSTY

-1647 ARNVFNPFSVQD
+1647 ARNRFNPFSVQD
-1659 VHMSR
+1659 VHMAR
-1664 VFGFRR
+1664 AFGFRR
-1670 KGYNDKG
+1670 KNYKDGN
-1677 ELVDASVIPG
+1677 LVDAAMIPG

-1695 YLTSYLAKEFGVTPN
+1695 YLTSYLAQEFGVTPN
-1710 QMQAALWFVGKK
+1710 QMQAALWFVAKDTLSPKKGKA
-1722 NLSDKVT
+1722 
-1729 KPGEGTWKSAARY
+1729 GAGTWVSSRKFAQ
-1742 SAPEIKRIEK
+1742 PEVKVIE
-1752 QVEDGS
+1752 QQIEDGV
-1758 FDKNT
+1758 FDT
-1763 PLTPALEKGIRPK
+1763 TSPLTPALEKGVRPR
-1776 NASKVKSNPFTNHL
+1776 NAPKVKQDPYTNYL
-1790 QIADLR
+1790 QIDELT

-1804 RVVASA
+1804 RVLASA
-1810 NPGNGRGYGFPDSVS
+1810 NPGNGRGYGFPESVS
-1825 FEDLISFNEG
+1825 LEEIVDFNKG
-1835 AIDVITDE
+1835 ALDVITDQD
-1843 KGQIPFIRQLGID
+1843 GQIPFIRQMGIP
-1856 HVVESSLG
+1856 HVVESSFG
-1864 SYEGVEPGIQV
+1864 TYEGIEPNIQI
-1875 RLLDSNLKQANFIA
+1875 RLLDGTLEQADFIGN
-1889 QVLGDGLLQD
+1889 VLGDALLQD
-1899 AVLTSEPNINSDDR
+1899 AVVTEKPIYDQGSQ
-1913 VGIAI
+1913 VGIAA
-1918 TKADGSKFTQEEI
+1918 TKADGSAFTEEEV
-1931 MAMAAKANPENDPYG
+1931 MAVANKANPEKDPYG
-1946 LNFTAYNDNQTI
+1946 LNFTLVDNGRAL
-1958 AFLDGRTFDRESL
+1958 AFTDGRTFDRKEFPDYT
-1971 PEYTDEMAVEFKNKV
+1971 PEMSEEFADKV
-1986 VNAFDSDVNYV
+1986 LNAFDNDVQYV
-1997 YTPYRET
+1997 YSQYTQQ
-2004 GEYYESKRYLSSP
+2004 GNYYESEGYSSAI
-2017 RERGLERGVTGS
+2017 RGEGDTESFPGS
-2029 SDILSIANDT
+2029 SDILSTVNDT

-2064 PAPTRSS
+2064 PSPPIAPESVR
-2071 INLFPRDLPVI
+2071 
-2082 VPQVVQ
+2082 PQVVQ

-2252 FKTEDFMYGE
+2252 FKTEDFMYDG
-2262 NKVDGLLGVFK
+2262 NKVDGLLGVFEK
-2273 NLMPS
+2273 LMPS

-2819 RGAITTLEMNPFGI
+2819 RGTIATLEMNPFGI

-2936 AFRRFFARAEGTGLA
+2936 AFRRFFARAEGTGLS

-2973 EERIEEYQKF
+2973 EGRIEEYQKF

-2990 LDFREDFNAI
+2990 LDFRKDFNAI

>member
-20 DEEIGSFI
+20 NEEIGSFI
-28 QSRFPDAFAPQE
+28 QSKFPDAFAPKE

-118 EWFTKFGEGLG
+118 EWLTKFGEGLG

-283 VNAMAGRRGRDFSET
+283 VNAMAGRRGRDYSET

-319 ELEPAPTAEDIDV
+319 ELEPAPTAED
-332 PRIRSEMRESGDAN
+332 
-346 LVALESQL
+346 
-354 SDDQIREIGGVTTP
+354 TTP
-368 VVEEELDPATIP
+368 VVEEELDPATIV

-400 FPTQTSFNIEQISI
+400 FPTETSFNIEQISI

-511 SLEVIGNRIKNPR
+511 SLEVIGNRIKIPR

-781 ALPAPDRELPSPEL
+781 ALAAPDRELPSPEL

-869 ENTGTKVDMSDG
+869 ENTGTKVDMNDG

-929 YLQDAEVRYS
+929 YLEDAEVRYS
-939 DLPKTQRMEEAVAE
+939 DLSKTQRMEEAVAE

-993 VAGIESGDIGARTV
+993 VAGIESGDIGARAT
-1007 GDVRTLRATRE
+1007 GEVRSLRATRDR
-1018 SLDLYEY
+1018 LDLYEY
-1025 QNIDDVAPA
+1025 ENIDDVAPA

-1048 LERQLQPIEEVT
+1048 LERQLQPIKEVT

-1075 NRKFIQAFVDKGN
+1075 NRKFIQALVDKGN

-1101 LEHKNH
+1101 LQHKNH
-1107 FKHQKAARG
+1107 FSHRNAERG
-1116 ISDEQVQKAMYY
+1116 ITDELIEKAVYY

-1151 TTVVGEIRGS
+1151 TTVVGEVRGR
-1161 QLVLKTVYE
+1161 QLIFKTVYE
-1170 TNNPPPKDNAEKE
+1170 TNNPPVRESTQQKASKDYWEGDSK
-1183 NFWKSD
+1183 
-1189 ANIAYS
+1189 IAYS
-1195 RAKKIPKKTQKA
+1195 RRRKPPEKTQTA
-1207 YKLFRIN
+1207 YKLFRTL
-1214 PKQPGK
+1214 PSEPGK

-1227 SNTPVPVGEWVE
+1227 ANQPVPMGEWVQAKSGPRDE
-1239 AIDGGYSFVAEN
+1239 KGKVKSKLGG
-1251 GKRYVP
+1251 
-1257 AKTGDGYKIDRKT
+1257 
-1270 ARELYKKGFATKPTN
+1270 L
-1285 TTAKAVAYRPGWHS
+1285 AYRPGWHS
-1299 GDLPSSQHIGGI
+1299 GDLPVAKHIGQRDPA
-1311 SEKSSKKKKDFRQN
+1311 SNSTKPAFRKP
-1325 DQVWAEIEVADDVDY
+1325 DQVWAEVEVAADVNWQD
-1340 QEEANSRA
+1340 R
-1348 GVIKSGPKKGMLKVK
+1348 
-1363 EAHLANKGDMPKGG
+1363 ANKAAVKNKDGSLRVKTAHITDRIPKGG
-1377 HYRYKTN
+1377 FYRYKTN
-1384 PDMEGEWMISGEI
+1384 PNMEGNWIISGDL
-1397 KVNRVLSDAEVAKIN
+1397 KVNRVLSNEEVDQIN
-1412 KDAGR
+1412 RQAGVS
-1417 TPDLPRIAVGPGRNK
+1417 DLPRVEERQ
-1432 AGPRLDGGSIAYS
+1432 DSSIAYS

-1457 APILPVGEVEAEL
+1457 APTLPVGEVEAEL

-1475 RTNGNPTS
+1475 RTDGNPTS
-1483 EELSE
+1483 RQLSN
-1488 IPGAPKK
+1488 ITGAPTPRTITNKAGKK
-1495 RMIKN
+1495 VID
-1500 KKGERVPDLVRDGEV
+1500 KKRDGEV
-1515 KPTPLSRLRQMA
+1515 KPTSLAELRAMA
-1527 RKGLREAVGDLNWY
+1527 RRGLQEGQNDLRWY
-1541 DQFGQGLVDIVGEAN
+1541 DQFGSGLKDIIGDAN
-1556 IDEAS
+1556 IE
-1561 VIFGIT
+1561 
-1567 STQNP
+1567 
-1572 AENNLADTLHIMS
+1572 
-1585 VAREF
+1585 
-1590 DPVTNTSK
+1590 
-1598 FIEAVKVKP
+1598 
-1607 DGKKLFIGGDQIN
+1607 
-1620 RIVRMYNE
+1620 
-1628 GMAEGGLKTTTY
+1628 
-1640 MQLIQDR
+1640 
-1647 ARNVFNPFSVQD
+1647 
-1659 VHMSR
+1659 
-1664 VFGFRR
+1664 
-1670 KGYNDKG
+1670 
-1677 ELVDASVIPG
+1677 
-1687 DLQYRYAQ
+1687 
-1695 YLTSYLAKEFGVTPN
+1695 
-1710 QMQAALWFVGKK
+1710 
-1722 NLSDKVT
+1722 
-1729 KPGEGTWKSAARY
+1729 
-1742 SAPEIKRIEK
+1742 
-1752 QVEDGS
+1752 
-1758 FDKNT
+1758 
-1763 PLTPALEKGIRPK
+1763 
-1776 NASKVKSNPFTNHL
+1776 
-1790 QIADLR
+1790 
-1796 ELAAQRAP
+1796 
-1804 RVVASA
+1804 
-1810 NPGNGRGYGFPDSVS
+1810 
-1825 FEDLISFNEG
+1825 
-1835 AIDVITDE
+1835 
-1843 KGQIPFIRQLGID
+1843 
-1856 HVVESSLG
+1856 
-1864 SYEGVEPGIQV
+1864 
-1875 RLLDSNLKQANFIA
+1875 
-1889 QVLGDGLLQD
+1889 
-1899 AVLTSEPNINSDDR
+1899 
-1913 VGIAI
+1913 
-1918 TKADGSKFTQEEI
+1918 
-1931 MAMAAKANPENDPYG
+1931 
-1946 LNFTAYNDNQTI
+1946 
-1958 AFLDGRTFDRESL
+1958 
-1971 PEYTDEMAVEFKNKV
+1971 
-1986 VNAFDSDVNYV
+1986 
-1997 YTPYRET
+1997 
-2004 GEYYESKRYLSSP
+2004 
-2017 RERGLERGVTGS
+2017 
-2029 SDILSIANDT
+2029 
-2039 LYKPFWDYYTAE
+2039 
-2051 AERIGFTPQNLTP
+2051 
-2064 PAPTRSS
+2064 
-2071 INLFPRDLPVI
+2071 
-2082 VPQVVQ
+2082 
-2088 PRSIPPAEVEAAVEK
+2088 
-2103 NLEALENT
+2103 
-2111 TGGAVPTFSVKAS
+2111 
-2124 PEAQAV
+2124 
-2130 ARKPELGVKP
+2130 
-2140 TKEQDIV
+2140 
-2147 YSRRSPRDP
+2147 
-2156 EVKAVVDKVIQPE
+2156 
-2169 SRKKSLFENIFSK
+2169 
-2182 SDDYQTQFSKFRQD
+2182 
-2196 YVNRYEPLEKMDKM
+2196 
-2210 MRDTL
+2210 
-2215 GTLADSSAH
+2215 
-2224 FAMIMSDRSSNLT
+2224 
-2237 AASIKHGIPVRRDGM
+2237 
-2252 FKTEDFMYGE
+2252 
-2262 NKVDGLLGVFK
+2262 
-2273 NLMPS
+2273 
-2278 ENVFNENLLEVWQ
+2278 
-2291 SYAIAKRAKEI
+2291 
-2302 NESGKLSPVPKGEED
+2302 
-2317 AFLAE
+2317 
-2322 MEAIADKYIN
+2322 
-2332 PRTNKSY
+2332 
-2339 IREVYD
+2339 
-2345 MYQAYNNQVINLM
+2345 
-2358 RDSGLITDQEARSWE
+2358 
-2373 RSSTYYPFYRD
+2373 
-2384 FEADPNAETNQETGD
+2384 
-2399 GKLVN
+2399 
-2404 VDSILNVGMEN
+2404 
-2415 SPSFLPQD
+2415 
-2423 KIGSQKLRRLE
+2423 
-2434 GSRLKIDVPPLEAVV
+2434 
-2449 KNLDAAI
+2449 
-2456 NMSMKNIAYQRAMRD
+2456 
-2471 AVYLGFASKIEPG
+2471 
-2484 RKMKALKKGEISN
+2484 
-2497 DIYIRENGK
+2497 
-2506 DVRYKVHDQLLFS
+2506 
-2519 ALQPISDG
+2519 
-2527 SLVTRITE
+2527 
-2535 ITSMPARFLRE
+2535 
-2546 SVTRSPGF
+2546 
-2554 MLVNML
+2554 
-2560 RDTLSAFV
+2560 
-2568 TSGASF
+2568 
-2574 TPIID
+2574 
-2579 TAKNFRTDL
+2579 
-2588 TEFEKLGV
+2588 
-2596 VTGYDNISDPKD
+2596 
-2608 LAAYLSKEM
+2608 
-2617 RKKNIDTGASK
+2617 
-2628 TTKAWENSL
+2628 
-2637 GKAWDLLGAGTTKS
+2637 
-2651 DFATRKAVYDDV
+2651 
-2663 LARTG
+2663 
-2668 SQAEAAYQAIE
+2668 
-2679 VLNFGRRGGNAAY
+2679 
-2692 RMFAAATPFLNARIQ
+2692 
-2707 GLDVLWRTG
+2707 
-2716 LGTYSS
+2716 
-2722 RSDLGKAQIQRN
+2722 
-2734 ALLRA
+2734 
-2739 SYLTGLTA
+2739 
-2747 AYWML
+2747 
-2752 MSDDDQY
+2752 
-2759 KEASDYVRD
+2759 
-2768 NNWLIPNP
+2768 
-2776 FGNEP
+2776 
-2781 MKIPIPFEIGLLFK
+2781 
-2795 TFPERL
+2795 
-2801 LDASFKES
+2801 
-2809 TARDFAQTVG
+2809 
-2819 RGAITTLEMNPFGI
+2819 
-2833 QIAAPLVEVGFN
+2833 
-2845 KNFYT
+2845 
-2850 GRQIVPYYIDQ
+2850 
-2861 GVVAGLQDRVTTTEF
+2861 
-2876 AEWLGQSTG
+2876 
-2885 MSPLKIDHVING
+2885 
-2897 YAGSLGMVAIDM
+2897 
-2909 VDNILR
+2909 
-2915 SPAITG
+2915 
-2921 DFAASMPTYNLSENP
+2921 
-2936 AFRRFFARAEGTGLA
+2936 
-2951 EDFYEMNRY
+2951 
-2960 VGQIVQTLNKLEK
+2960 
-2973 EERIEEYQKF
+2973 
-2983 LVGREHL
+2983 
-2990 LDFREDFNAI
+2990 
-3000 SNELS
+3000 
-3005 ELRREK
+3005 
-3011 QDIIRADI
+3011 
-3019 HPDSKRDQV
+3019 
-3028 NEIDRIINERL
+3028 
-3039 QVVPLYKE
+3039 
-3047 LVRLPVFR
+3047 
-3055 ESTFKEGGP
+3055 

>member
-1 MPVVEMPNGD
+1 
-11 LVEFPDDMP
+11 
-20 DEEIGSFI
+20 
-28 QSRFPDAFAPQE
+28 
-40 TTALGQVGET
+40 
-50 LKAIPR
+50 
-56 GFGRTLLTA
+56 
-65 AEGAGELA
+65 
-73 DAATNFVGLENLID
+73 
-87 SGDDNALVS
+87 
-96 AARQGQKAL
+96 
-105 NESWLGVDDAYQD
+105 
-118 EWFTKFGEGLG
+118 
-129 SMATFFT
+129 
-136 PTAAL
+136 
-141 RLAGLTGRATK
+141 
-152 TTAALASATGSGE
+152 
-165 QAQRIE
+165 
-171 QARAEGLDVTGG
+171 
-183 QEDTAILTG
+183 
-192 AIIGLSE
+192 
-199 LAPVER
+199 
-205 ILRGIDP
+205 
-212 GKATDDVKTVIMKR
+212 
-226 LSSAFAS
+226 
-233 GGMEALQETSAS
+233 
-245 LLQDLAEREIYNP
+245 
-258 DVDFGQ
+258 
-264 EALDSFTIGGAV
+264 
-276 GFTADLV
+276 
-283 VNAMAGRRGRDFSET
+283 
-298 QKTDELQFRKEEEER
+298 
-313 GNLRRK
+313 
-319 ELEPAPTAEDIDV
+319 
-332 PRIRSEMRESGDAN
+332 
-346 LVALESQL
+346 
-354 SDDQIREIGGVTTP
+354 
-368 VVEEELDPATIP
+368 
-380 PKSDNMANYAKDIA
+380 
-394 VQMGRN
+394 
-400 FPTQTSFNIEQISI
+400 
-414 PVDETTSEPAFQV
+414 
-427 VDSEGQ
+427 
-433 SYGSPLKEYE
+433 
-443 QAAVL
+443 
-448 AGTLNREIVDQS
+448 
-460 VRNVVNNSLDNTTEE
+460 
-475 YDTNVPIARVVSKDG
+475 
-490 RSVKQIPKPI
+490 
-500 TGGTA
+500 
-505 ELSQRE
+505 
-511 SLEVIGNRIKNPR
+511 
-524 ANEITA
+524 
-530 DALNVAADTTMDQGF
+530 
-545 EENLTAEQAMQ
+545 
-556 RNMGRVFTE
+556 
-565 EDMVN
+565 
-570 SLTASQRV
+570 
-578 NRKRLARGLPE
+578 
-589 TNKFTVTEAKEV
+589 
-601 LGKDFGKLGDIGAG
+601 
-615 GIVETQKYSVGKDKK
+615 
-630 GNPIVV
+630 
-636 SSLGEV
+636 
-642 ITSKSVQKIRK
+642 
-653 KDGKLY
+653 
-659 TQKRKLKTEN
+659 
-669 DARILADRLNSRYDQ
+669 
-684 AVDEVVFEDIKA
+684 
-696 GNAEIKALLERKNIP
+696 
-711 NELDSPAIKTMAKA
+711 
-725 FVGKENVNDMDT
+725 
-737 GEKKFFYQK
+737 
-746 IRKLPVVPSPLAEG
+746 
-760 LPDFDQASTLTQGV
+760 
-774 EVDAEPL
+774 
-781 ALPAPDRELPSPEL
+781 
-795 VADMQERLNAELKR
+795 MQERLNAELKR

-869 ENTGTKVDMSDG
+869 ENTGTKVDMNDG

-929 YLQDAEVRYS
+929 YLEDAQDRYS
-939 DLPKTQRMEEAVAE
+939 DLSRTQIMEEAVAE
-953 LVRQNTDLGGR
+953 LVRQNTNLGGR

-993 VAGIESGDIGARTV
+993 VAGIESGDIGARAT
-1007 GDVRTLRATRE
+1007 GEVRSLRATRDR
-1018 SLDLYEY
+1018 LDLYEY
-1025 QNIDDVAPA
+1025 ENIDDVAPA

-1048 LERQLQPIEEVT
+1048 LERQLQPIKEVT

-1066 QPIARSTKS
+1066 QPISRSTKS
-1075 NRKFIQAFVDKGN
+1075 NRKFIQALVDKGN

-1101 LEHKNH
+1101 LQHKNH
-1107 FKHQKAARG
+1107 FAHRKAERG
-1116 ISDEQVQKAMYY
+1116 ISDEQIEKAMYF

-1144 LIFRGED
+1144 VIFRGED
-1151 TTVVGEIRGS
+1151 ITVVGEIRGS
-1161 QLVLKTVYE
+1161 ELVLKTVYK
-1170 TNNPPPKDNAEKE
+1170 TKNPPVRESTQQKASKDYWEGDSK
-1183 NFWKSD
+1183 
-1189 ANIAYS
+1189 IAYS
-1195 RAKKIPKKTQKA
+1195 RRRKPPEKTQTA
-1207 YKLFRIN
+1207 YKLFRTL
-1214 PKQPGK
+1214 PSEPGK
-1220 LFPLYVD
+1220 LFPLFVD
-1227 SNTPVPVGEWVE
+1227 ANQPVPMGEWVQAKSGPRDE
-1239 AIDGGYSFVAEN
+1239 KGKVKSKLGG
-1251 GKRYVP
+1251 
-1257 AKTGDGYKIDRKT
+1257 
-1270 ARELYKKGFATKPTN
+1270 L
-1285 TTAKAVAYRPGWHS
+1285 AYRPGWHS
-1299 GDLPSSQHIGGI
+1299 GDLPVAKHIGQRDP
-1311 SEKSSKKKKDFRQN
+1311 SSNSTKPAFRKP
-1325 DQVWAEIEVADDVDY
+1325 DQVWAEVEVAADVDW
-1340 QEEANSRA
+1340 QDR
-1348 GVIKSGPKKGMLKVK
+1348 
-1363 EAHLANKGDMPKGG
+1363 ANKAAVKNKDGSIRVQTAHITDRIPKGG
-1377 HYRYKTN
+1377 FYRYKTN
-1384 PDMEGEWMISGEI
+1384 PNMEGNWIISGDL
-1397 KVNRVLSDAEVAKIN
+1397 KVNRVLSNEEVDQIN
-1412 KDAGR
+1412 RQAGVS
-1417 TPDLPRIAVGPGRNK
+1417 DLPRVEERQ
-1432 AGPRLDGGSIAYS
+1432 DSSIAYS

-1475 RTNGNPTS
+1475 RTDGNPTS
-1483 EELSE
+1483 RQLSN
-1488 IPGAPKK
+1488 ITGAPTPRTITNKAGKK
-1495 RMIKN
+1495 VID
-1500 KKGERVPDLVRDGEV
+1500 KKRDGEV
-1515 KPTPLSRLRQMA
+1515 KPTSLAELRAMA
-1527 RKGLREAVGDLNWY
+1527 RRGLQEGQNDLRWY
-1541 DQFGQGLVDIVGEAN
+1541 DQFGSGLKDIIGDAN
-1556 IDEAS
+1556 IEEAS

-1567 STQNP
+1567 SQQNS
-1572 AENNLADTLHIMS
+1572 AEQNLADTLHIMS
-1585 VAREF
+1585 VARRI
-1590 DPVTNTSK
+1590 DPVENTAA
-1598 FIEAVKVKP
+1598 FIKELKEGTRPNGQKVK
-1607 DGKKLFIGGDQIN
+1607 ITGDQIN
-1620 RIVRMYNE
+1620 RIVRMYTE
-1628 GMAEGGLKTTTY
+1628 GYANAGLKTSTY

-1647 ARNVFNPFSVQD
+1647 ARNRFNPFSVQD
-1659 VHMSR
+1659 VHMAR
-1664 VFGFRR
+1664 AFGFRR
-1670 KGYNDKG
+1670 KNYKDGN
-1677 ELVDASVIPG
+1677 LVDAAMIPG

-1695 YLTSYLAKEFGVTPN
+1695 YLTSYLAQEFGVTPN
-1710 QMQAALWFVGKK
+1710 QMQAALWFVAKDTLSPKKGKA
-1722 NLSDKVT
+1722 
-1729 KPGEGTWKSAARY
+1729 GAGTWVSSRKFAQ
-1742 SAPEIKRIEK
+1742 PEVKVIE
-1752 QVEDGS
+1752 QQIEDGV
-1758 FDKNT
+1758 FDT
-1763 PLTPALEKGIRPK
+1763 TSPLTPALEKGVRPR
-1776 NASKVKSNPFTNHL
+1776 NAPKVKQDPYTNYL
-1790 QIADLR
+1790 QIDELT

-1804 RVVASA
+1804 RVLASA
-1810 NPGNGRGYGFPDSVS
+1810 NPGNGRGYGFPESVS
-1825 FEDLISFNEG
+1825 LEEIVDFNKG
-1835 AIDVITDE
+1835 ALDVITDQD
-1843 KGQIPFIRQLGID
+1843 GQIPFIRQMGIP
-1856 HVVESSLG
+1856 HVVESSFG
-1864 SYEGVEPGIQV
+1864 TYEGIEPNIQI
-1875 RLLDSNLKQANFIA
+1875 RLLDGTLEQADFIGN
-1889 QVLGDGLLQD
+1889 VLGDALLQD
-1899 AVLTSEPNINSDDR
+1899 AVVTEKPIYDQGSQ
-1913 VGIAI
+1913 VGIAA
-1918 TKADGSKFTQEEI
+1918 TKADGSAFTEEEV
-1931 MAMAAKANPENDPYG
+1931 MAVANKANPEKDPYG
-1946 LNFTAYNDNQTI
+1946 LNFTLVDNGRAL
-1958 AFLDGRTFDRESL
+1958 AFTDGRTFDRKEFPDYT
-1971 PEYTDEMAVEFKNKV
+1971 PEMSEEFADKV
-1986 VNAFDSDVNYV
+1986 LNAFDNDVQYV
-1997 YTPYRET
+1997 YSQYTQQ
-2004 GEYYESKRYLSSP
+2004 GNYYESEGYSSAI
-2017 RERGLERGVTGS
+2017 RGEGDTESFPGS
-2029 SDILSIANDT
+2029 SDILSTVNDT

-2064 PAPTRSS
+2064 PSPPIAPESVR
-2071 INLFPRDLPVI
+2071 
-2082 VPQVVQ
+2082 PQVVQ

-2252 FKTEDFMYGE
+2252 FKTEDFMYDG
-2262 NKVDGLLGVFK
+2262 NKVDGLLGVFEK
-2273 NLMPS
+2273 LMPS

-2819 RGAITTLEMNPFGI
+2819 RGAIATLEMNPFGI

-2936 AFRRFFARAEGTGLA
+2936 AFRRFFARAEGTGLS

-2973 EERIEEYQKF
+2973 EGRIEEYQKF

-2990 LDFREDFNAI
+2990 LDFRKDFNAI

>member
-1 MPVVEMPNGD
+1 MN
-11 LVEFPDDMP
+11 
-20 DEEIGSFI
+20 
-28 QSRFPDAFAPQE
+28 
-40 TTALGQVGET
+40 
-50 LKAIPR
+50 
-56 GFGRTLLTA
+56 
-65 AEGAGELA
+65 
-73 DAATNFVGLENLID
+73 
-87 SGDDNALVS
+87 
-96 AARQGQKAL
+96 
-105 NESWLGVDDAYQD
+105 
-118 EWFTKFGEGLG
+118 
-129 SMATFFT
+129 
-136 PTAAL
+136 
-141 RLAGLTGRATK
+141 
-152 TTAALASATGSGE
+152 
-165 QAQRIE
+165 
-171 QARAEGLDVTGG
+171 
-183 QEDTAILTG
+183 
-192 AIIGLSE
+192 
-199 LAPVER
+199 
-205 ILRGIDP
+205 
-212 GKATDDVKTVIMKR
+212 
-226 LSSAFAS
+226 
-233 GGMEALQETSAS
+233 
-245 LLQDLAEREIYNP
+245 
-258 DVDFGQ
+258 
-264 EALDSFTIGGAV
+264 
-276 GFTADLV
+276 
-283 VNAMAGRRGRDFSET
+283 
-298 QKTDELQFRKEEEER
+298 
-313 GNLRRK
+313 
-319 ELEPAPTAEDIDV
+319 
-332 PRIRSEMRESGDAN
+332 
-346 LVALESQL
+346 
-354 SDDQIREIGGVTTP
+354 
-368 VVEEELDPATIP
+368 
-380 PKSDNMANYAKDIA
+380 
-394 VQMGRN
+394 
-400 FPTQTSFNIEQISI
+400 
-414 PVDETTSEPAFQV
+414 
-427 VDSEGQ
+427 
-433 SYGSPLKEYE
+433 
-443 QAAVL
+443 
-448 AGTLNREIVDQS
+448 
-460 VRNVVNNSLDNTTEE
+460 
-475 YDTNVPIARVVSKDG
+475 
-490 RSVKQIPKPI
+490 
-500 TGGTA
+500 
-505 ELSQRE
+505 
-511 SLEVIGNRIKNPR
+511 
-524 ANEITA
+524 
-530 DALNVAADTTMDQGF
+530 
-545 EENLTAEQAMQ
+545 
-556 RNMGRVFTE
+556 
-565 EDMVN
+565 
-570 SLTASQRV
+570 
-578 NRKRLARGLPE
+578 
-589 TNKFTVTEAKEV
+589 
-601 LGKDFGKLGDIGAG
+601 
-615 GIVETQKYSVGKDKK
+615 
-630 GNPIVV
+630 
-636 SSLGEV
+636 
-642 ITSKSVQKIRK
+642 
-653 KDGKLY
+653 
-659 TQKRKLKTEN
+659 
-669 DARILADRLNSRYDQ
+669 
-684 AVDEVVFEDIKA
+684 
-696 GNAEIKALLERKNIP
+696 
-711 NELDSPAIKTMAKA
+711 
-725 FVGKENVNDMDT
+725 
-737 GEKKFFYQK
+737 
-746 IRKLPVVPSPLAEG
+746 
-760 LPDFDQASTLTQGV
+760 
-774 EVDAEPL
+774 
-781 ALPAPDRELPSPEL
+781 
-795 VADMQERLNAELKR
+795 
-809 KNLSDQGVTG
+809 
-819 RIFQEFRDYG
+819 
-829 LNKEDQPVFTSE
+829 
-841 VLEETEGG
+841 
-849 YLKDFNEIAVG
+849 
-860 VRQALQFHE
+860 
-869 ENTGTKVDMSDG
+869 DG

-900 RRLDLFTAE
+900 RRLDLFTAK

-929 YLQDAEVRYS
+929 YLEDAQARYS
-939 DLPKTQRMEEAVAE
+939 DLSRTQIMEEAVAE

-993 VAGIESGDIGARTV
+993 VAGIESGDIGARAT
-1007 GDVRTLRATRE
+1007 GEVRSLRATRDR
-1018 SLDLYEY
+1018 LDLYEY
-1025 QNIDDVAPA
+1025 ENIDDVAPA

-1048 LERQLQPIEEVT
+1048 LERQLQPIKEVT

-1075 NRKFIQAFVDKGN
+1075 NRKFIQALVDKGN

-1101 LEHKNH
+1101 LQHKNH
-1107 FKHQKAARG
+1107 FAHRKAERG
-1116 ISDEQVQKAMYY
+1116 ISDEQIEKTMYY

-1144 LIFRGED
+1144 VIFRGED
-1151 TTVVGEIRGS
+1151 ITVVGEIRGS
-1161 QLVLKTVYE
+1161 ELVLKTVYE
-1170 TNNPPPKDNAEKE
+1170 TNNPPVRESTQQKASKDYWEGDSK
-1183 NFWKSD
+1183 
-1189 ANIAYS
+1189 IAYS
-1195 RAKKIPKKTQKA
+1195 RRRKPPEKTQTA
-1207 YKLFRIN
+1207 YKLFRTL
-1214 PKQPGK
+1214 PSEPGK
-1220 LFPLYVD
+1220 LFPLFVD
-1227 SNTPVPVGEWVE
+1227 ANQPVPMGEWVQAKSGPRDE
-1239 AIDGGYSFVAEN
+1239 KGKVKSKLGG
-1251 GKRYVP
+1251 
-1257 AKTGDGYKIDRKT
+1257 
-1270 ARELYKKGFATKPTN
+1270 L
-1285 TTAKAVAYRPGWHS
+1285 AYRPGWHS
-1299 GDLPSSQHIGGI
+1299 GDLPVAKHIGQRDPA
-1311 SEKSSKKKKDFRQN
+1311 SNSTKPAFRKP
-1325 DQVWAEIEVADDVDY
+1325 DQVWAEVEVAADVNWQD
-1340 QEEANSRA
+1340 R
-1348 GVIKSGPKKGMLKVK
+1348 
-1363 EAHLANKGDMPKGG
+1363 ANKAAVKNKDGSIRVKTAHITDRIPKGG
-1377 HYRYKTN
+1377 FYRYKTN
-1384 PDMEGEWMISGEI
+1384 PNMEGNWIISGDL
-1397 KVNRVLSDAEVAKIN
+1397 KVNRVLSNEEVDQIN
-1412 KDAGR
+1412 RQAGVS
-1417 TPDLPRIAVGPGRNK
+1417 DLPRVEERQ
-1432 AGPRLDGGSIAYS
+1432 DSSIAYS

-1457 APILPVGEVEAEL
+1457 APTLPVGEVEAEL

-1475 RTNGNPTS
+1475 RTDGNPTS
-1483 EELSE
+1483 RQLSN
-1488 IPGAPKK
+1488 ITGAPTPRTITNKAGKK
-1495 RMIKN
+1495 VID
-1500 KKGERVPDLVRDGEV
+1500 KKRDGEV
-1515 KPTPLSRLRQMA
+1515 KPTSLAELRAMA
-1527 RKGLREAVGDLNWY
+1527 RRGLQEGQNDLRWY
-1541 DQFGQGLVDIVGEAN
+1541 DQFGSGLKDIIGDAN
-1556 IDEAS
+1556 IEEAS

-1567 STQNP
+1567 SQQNP
-1572 AENNLADTLHIMS
+1572 AEQNLADTLHIMS
-1585 VAREF
+1585 VARRI
-1590 DPVTNTSK
+1590 DPVENTAA
-1598 FIEAVKVKP
+1598 FIKELKEGTRPNGQKVK
-1607 DGKKLFIGGDQIN
+1607 ITGDQIN
-1620 RIVRMYNE
+1620 RIVRMYTE
-1628 GMAEGGLKTTTY
+1628 GYANAGLKTSTY

-1647 ARNVFNPFSVQD
+1647 ARNRFNPFSVQD
-1659 VHMSR
+1659 VHMAR
-1664 VFGFRR
+1664 AFGFRR
-1670 KGYNDKG
+1670 KNYKDGN
-1677 ELVDASVIPG
+1677 LVDTAIIPG

-1695 YLTSYLAKEFGVTPN
+1695 YLTSYLAQEFGVTPN
-1710 QMQAALWFVGKK
+1710 QMQAALWFVAKDTLSPKKGKA
-1722 NLSDKVT
+1722 
-1729 KPGEGTWKSAARY
+1729 GAGTWVSSRRFAQ
-1742 SAPEIKRIEK
+1742 PEVKVIE
-1752 QVEDGS
+1752 QQIEDGV
-1758 FDKNT
+1758 FDT
-1763 PLTPALEKGIRPK
+1763 TSPLTPALEKGVRPR
-1776 NASKVKSNPFTNHL
+1776 NAPKVKQDPYTNYL
-1790 QIADLR
+1790 QIDELT

-1804 RVVASA
+1804 RVLASA
-1810 NPGNGRGYGFPDSVS
+1810 NPGNGRGYGFPESVS
-1825 FEDLISFNEG
+1825 LEEIVDFNKG
-1835 AIDVITDE
+1835 ALDVITDQD
-1843 KGQIPFIRQLGID
+1843 GQIPFIRQMGIP
-1856 HVVESSLG
+1856 HVVESSFG
-1864 SYEGVEPGIQV
+1864 TYEGIEPNIQI
-1875 RLLDSNLKQANFIA
+1875 RLLDGTLEQADFIGN
-1889 QVLGDGLLQD
+1889 VLGDALLQD
-1899 AVLTSEPNINSDDR
+1899 AVVTEKPIYDQGSQ
-1913 VGIAI
+1913 VGIAA
-1918 TKADGSKFTQEEI
+1918 TKADGSAFTEEEV
-1931 MAMAAKANPENDPYG
+1931 MAVANKANPEKDPYG
-1946 LNFTAYNDNQTI
+1946 LNFTLVDNGRAL
-1958 AFLDGRTFDRESL
+1958 AFTDGRTFNRKEFPDYT
-1971 PEYTDEMAVEFKNKV
+1971 PEMSEEFADKV
-1986 VNAFDSDVNYV
+1986 LNAFDNDVQYV
-1997 YTPYRET
+1997 YSQYTQQ
-2004 GEYYESKRYLSSP
+2004 GNYYESEGYSSAI
-2017 RERGLERGVTGS
+2017 RGEGDTESFPGS
-2029 SDILSIANDT
+2029 SDILSTVNDT

-2064 PAPTRSS
+2064 PSPPIAPESVR
-2071 INLFPRDLPVI
+2071 
-2082 VPQVVQ
+2082 PQVVQ
-2088 PRSIPPAEVEAAVEK
+2088 PRSIPPAEVEAVVEK

-2819 RGAITTLEMNPFGI
+2819 RGAIATLEMNPFGI

-2936 AFRRFFARAEGTGLA
+2936 AFRRFFARAEGTGLS

-2960 VGQIVQTLNKLEK
+2960 VGQIVQTLNKLE
-2973 EERIEEYQKF
+2973 EEGRIEEYQKF

-2990 LDFREDFNAI
+2990 LDFRKDFNAI